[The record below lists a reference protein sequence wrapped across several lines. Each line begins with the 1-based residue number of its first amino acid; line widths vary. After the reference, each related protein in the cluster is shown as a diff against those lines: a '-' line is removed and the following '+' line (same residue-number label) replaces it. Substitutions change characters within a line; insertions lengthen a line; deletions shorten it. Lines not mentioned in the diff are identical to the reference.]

1 MPDAHDSVSEKVGA
15 IFQELAG
22 ERAERLRGGTP
33 SFPALRAFEAALA
46 ADYPAE
52 VAADVA
58 FHLVDWNWD
67 AAFLVAVHLFPERF
81 TPEELVAGADMV
93 LIHAPN
99 HLAAA
104 ATLVSHPIEDIFE
117 VGVPQ
122 NPSEE
127 T

>member
-1 MPDAHDSVSEKVGA
+1 MPDAYASLREKVIA
-15 IFQELAG
+15 IFRELVG
-22 ERAERLRGGTP
+22 EPADRLCGSKPLDEARRALEG
-33 SFPALRAFEAALA
+33 ALE
-46 ADYPAE
+46 ADYSPE

-58 FHLVDWNWD
+58 FHLADWNWD
-67 AAFLVAVHLFPERF
+67 AAFLVAVQLFPERF
-81 TPEELVAGADMV
+81 APEELIVGVDMV

-104 ATLVSHPIEDIFE
+104 ATLVNHPIEDVFE